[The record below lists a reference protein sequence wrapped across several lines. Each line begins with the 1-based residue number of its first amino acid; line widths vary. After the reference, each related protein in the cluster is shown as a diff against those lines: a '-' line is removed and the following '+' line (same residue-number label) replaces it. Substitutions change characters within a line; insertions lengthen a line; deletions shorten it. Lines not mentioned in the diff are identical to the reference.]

1 MELVVIK
8 VHAEID
14 EFDANAPDKDD
25 FIALVEVESDDGT
38 LYGNA
43 CRVAKD
49 YMGNGITTL
58 NLEALDVCQGS
69 VITKELWEEIGHEMN
84 WFPTSERKLPTSV
97 YDKDGNEVFSKDWD

>member
-14 EFDANAPDKDD
+14 EFDNEAPDKDN
-25 FIALVEVESDDGT
+25 FIALVEVEADDGV

-43 CRVAKD
+43 CRVVKD
-49 YMGNGITTL
+49 YMGNGITSL
-58 NLEALDVCQGS
+58 SLEALDVAQGS
-69 VITKELWEEIGHEMN
+69 VITKELWEEIGREMN
-84 WFPTSERKLPTSV
+84 WLTKPLPTAV